1 MNAFSML
8 LRRSQPA
15 VHTADTSNLPSSRVM
30 RSGFGTWLRRHRLR
44 SALSLAAVAAMF
56 APGFAWAVPAC
67 VYNDAFNGPLNIT
80 MAVSGTYTVPR
91 DMPVGTV
98 IYSYPTQTPVGVT
111 VLSCTETTGTYYV
124 GSTTP
129 PHGPQ
134 EATYK
139 TYPTNIPGIGVRFMN
154 PNNGSFYP
162 QTSSYT
168 QNGWWSAI
176 SATHEYVLQFVKV
189 APVTGSGI
197 VQAADITAFTGQLN
211 SNSGLW
217 TYLNWIPAG
226 SVQFINGT
234 CITPDVA
241 VDLGQHPKTEFTGVN
256 AKTALVP
263 FTIKL
268 NSCPAG
274 MTSIK
279 YRIDP
284 ATTVQIPAQSVVALD
299 ATSTATGVG
308 IQLLDG
314 AGAVHPLG
322 SGTDRLFSGYNPATG
337 GDYTIPLQAR
347 YYQTSTSV
355 TSGHANTT
363 MTFTMTYQ

>member
-1 MNAFSML
+1 
-8 LRRSQPA
+8 
-15 VHTADTSNLPSSRVM
+15 M
-30 RSGFGTWLRRHRLR
+30 RSGFGTWLRRRRLR
-44 SALSLAAVAAMF
+44 SALSLAAVAVMF
-56 APGFAWAVPAC
+56 APGFAWAAPPEC
-67 VYNDAFNGPLNIT
+67 VYNIDGLTPYTST
-80 MAVSGTYTVPR
+80 MAFSGTYAVPR

-98 IYSYPTQTPVGVT
+98 IYTYSAEIWPMTPSNAF
-111 VLSCTETTGTYYV
+111 LSCKGTS
-124 GSTTP
+124 GTASIAFLSA

-139 TYPTNIPGIGVRFMN
+139 TFPTNIPGIGVRFIN
-154 PNNGSFYP
+154 PANGRLYP
-162 QTSSYT
+162 VTDPVSYGGASDPNPST
-168 QNGWWSAI
+168 GWTALFFGHGYDI
-176 SATHEYVLQFVKV
+176 QFVKV

-197 VQAADITAFTGQLN
+197 VQGTDVPSWQLQYNLTAGYFTP
-211 SNSGLW
+211 W
-217 TYLNWIPAG
+217 TWVGGG
-226 SVQFINGT
+226 SVQFVSGT

-347 YYQTSTSV
+347 YYQTSPSV